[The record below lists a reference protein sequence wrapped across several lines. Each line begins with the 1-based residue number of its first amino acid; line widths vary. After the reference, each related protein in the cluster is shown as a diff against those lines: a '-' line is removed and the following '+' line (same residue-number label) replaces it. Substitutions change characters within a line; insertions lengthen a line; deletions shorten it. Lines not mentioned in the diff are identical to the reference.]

1 MPAIGVSVSVC
12 VLNLSRKRACN
23 CFLRH
28 GLVICE
34 GFGDKGGIDWYRL
47 RIYIDIGFS
56 NNFQE

>member
-1 MPAIGVSVSVC
+1 MCVC